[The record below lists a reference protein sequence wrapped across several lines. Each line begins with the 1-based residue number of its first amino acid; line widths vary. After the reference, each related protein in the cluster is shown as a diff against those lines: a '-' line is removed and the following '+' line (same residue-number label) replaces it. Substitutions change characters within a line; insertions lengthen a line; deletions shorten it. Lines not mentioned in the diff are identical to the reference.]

1 MKRILNA
8 LNIKHIYKE
17 YAIIETELG
26 IGICYTSDFSDYKIN
41 NLWRFIALYQPK
53 RFILTGQITL
63 NKEKFLKLSY
73 KELNPIFCFPPHKLM
88 HTFSGFKKLKQYVYR
103 LIYNDIKQQ
112 KKDATKTNSY

>member
-1 MKRILNA
+1 MKRILSA

-17 YAIIETELG
+17 YALIETELG

-53 RFILTGQITL
+53 RFILIGQITL

-73 KELNPIFCFPPHKLM
+73 KELNPIFRFPPHKLM

-112 KKDATKTNSY
+112 KKDAAKTNLH